1 MSNAKD
7 DPEYQAAYEQM
18 WKFHLK
24 TSKKDRK
31 LRLEQG
37 HGHAE
42 QKFLEKVWWP
52 AFGHFDGLYPE
63 FSVRDF
69 KDGQRYIDYAFFTA
83 AFKIA
88 IEIDGF
94 GPHWKDITRYQFI
107 DSRVRQN
114 HLVIDGWHVIRFAYD
129 DIITNPRRCQQTLQ
143 QLLGT
148 IGNAINSST
157 PKLHLIEQNILN
169 IAMKST
175 EPLTPIAVASE
186 LGIHNKTAK
195 KHMHSLIKKG
205 YLVSVN
211 PTAKRIRQYTVR
223 SSFLGKLRHK

>member
-148 IGNAINSST
+148 IGNATNSST
-157 PKLHLIEQNILN
+157 PKLQLIEQNILN

-186 LGIHNKTAK
+186 LGIHINTAYRYLNSLLNKEFLVPKNSSAK
-195 KHMHSLIKKG
+195 KVYKYLI
-205 YLVSVN
+205 N
-211 PTAKRIRQYTVR
+211 PRFLRQIRP
-223 SSFLGKLRHK
+223 K